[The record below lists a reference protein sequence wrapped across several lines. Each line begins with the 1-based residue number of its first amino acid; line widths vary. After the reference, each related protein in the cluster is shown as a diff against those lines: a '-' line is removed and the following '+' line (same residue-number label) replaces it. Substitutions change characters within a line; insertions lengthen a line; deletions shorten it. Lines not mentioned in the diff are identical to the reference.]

1 MPISLATLCRS
12 LRPNHT
18 ALLLGAGASVP
29 SGAPSGKDL
38 AHFLWRE
45 VAKSD
50 PLSDDLVETSSLLE
64 RRFQRVD
71 VINGIVAKLKK
82 LRPTGGLLGLP
93 QFGWDSIFTTNF
105 DQLVEQA
112 FKLCSIPLVTI
123 SSNYDFTNKEGRTET
138 TLYKLHGCISQ
149 DRSLGNKP
157 SMILTEQDYEDFDKY
172 RQTLFQKLNLHLLS
186 GDILVIGQSLRDPHL
201 SELVKRALKFKEQ
214 GAPGE
219 IYALVYDKDDLRAQL
234 LEDRGA
240 KIAFGG
246 IDDFVNQM
254 AESAVKL
261 EAPAVPVGQVL
272 PISLVSIVDDVAV
285 ARLKEPNVVRMFNG
299 GAATFADIR
308 ANATF
313 ERALVQG
320 VISKIE
326 ADRLPLITLVGA
338 AGVGKTTLGRQLLS
352 KYHEAGLLAFEH
364 KGDYAFKHQ
373 PWIDLESKLRSEGR
387 KAVLLLDEC
396 TKFLRQVNLLVE
408 HLATVPGSA
417 LTLVLTANAA
427 QWGLRVKSPQ
437 LLKNDRVLTLSRLVD
452 GDIHQLINL
461 LHSNRQVGDL
471 IHGAFKNLH
480 RGEQFSKLK
489 GRCSADMFV
498 CLKNIFA
505 NDSLDNILLAE
516 YDQLDLSAQEH
527 YRYIAALESVGMRVH
542 RLLVTRLLGLRPDQ
556 VNSVLSGLSG
566 IVDESEIDERE
577 GIYGWSTRHIVIARK
592 ITEYKFSSVEELDSL
607 FRAIVENINPAIRIE
622 LQSIRDLC
630 DRDYGIGRLADSVRR
645 KALYRDLIELA
656 PAERSPWHRLIRELL
671 DERQFEDV
679 EYVIRDAIEAVG
691 QDAPIDRFRVRLL
704 MLRAEHTPGLADKDR
719 MAILRKAYETAKSNV
734 LRHAN
739 DKYSY
744 RIVCQVADKLVDYGE
759 SYQLLVEATDALRD
773 AAADLCD
780 PELDGDVRQYE
791 GRLAQLSL
799 RT

>member
-1 MPISLATLCRS
+1 MPISIATLCRALKPS
-12 LRPNHT
+12 RT

-29 SGAPSGKDL
+29 SGAPSGRDL
-38 AHFLWRE
+38 AHLLWRE
-45 VAKSD
+45 VAKSE
-50 PLSDDLVETSSLLE
+50 PSSDDLVETSSLLE
-64 RRFQRVD
+64 RRFQRID
-71 VINGIVAKLKK
+71 VITAVVSRLRRLK
-82 LRPTGGLLGLP
+82 PTGGLLGLP
-93 QFGWDSIFTTNF
+93 QFGWDSVFTTNF
-105 DQLVEQA
+105 DQLLESA
-112 FKLCSIPLVTI
+112 FKSCGIPLAVV

-149 DRSLGNKP
+149 DRALGNKP

-201 SELVKRALKFKEQ
+201 ADLVKRALKFKEQ

-219 IYALVYDKDDLRAQL
+219 IYALIYDKDDLRAQL

-254 AESAVKL
+254 AETAIKPEAVAL
-261 EAPAVPVGQVL
+261 STDQVL
-272 PISLVSIVDDVAV
+272 PLSIISIVDDVSL

-299 GAATFADIR
+299 GAASFADIR

-313 ERALVQG
+313 ERAIAQG
-320 VISKIE
+320 IISKIE

-338 AGVGKTTLGRQLLS
+338 AGVGKTTLGRQLLT
-352 KYHEAGLLAFEH
+352 KYHEAGSLAFEH

-373 PWIDLESKLRSEGR
+373 PWIDLESKLRADGR

-396 TKFLRQVNLLVE
+396 TKFLRQVNLLVD
-408 HLATVPGSA
+408 HLATVPGPA

-437 LLKNDRVLTLSRLVD
+437 LLKNDRVVNLTRLVD

-461 LHSNRQVGDL
+461 LHANRQVGDL
-471 IHGAFKNLH
+471 IHASFRNLH
-480 RGEQFSKLK
+480 RGEQFSRLR

-516 YDQLDLSAQEH
+516 YDQLETSAQEH

-556 VNSVLSGLSG
+556 VTSVLSGLTG
-566 IVDESEIDERE
+566 IVDESEIDEKE

-592 ITEYKFSSVEELDSL
+592 ITEYKFSSLDEVESL
-607 FRAIVENINPAIRIE
+607 FRSIIDNINPAIRIE

-630 DRDYGIGRLADSVRR
+630 DRDYGIGRLGDSGKR

-704 MLRAEHTPGLADKDR
+704 ILRAEHTPGLADKDR
-719 MAILRKAYETAKSNV
+719 LAILRKAYETAKANV

-744 RIVCQVADKLVDYGE
+744 RIVCQVADKLIDHGE
-759 SYQLLVEATDALRD
+759 SYHLLVEATEALRS

-791 GRLAQLSL
+791 SRLAQLSL